1 MLSNQTTILYYR
13 PQQSC
18 GQGNVFT
25 GVCLSTGGR
34 GCLPQC
40 MLGCHIPPDLAVTPP
55 WGPGRHPPRTRQT
68 PPGTWQTPPSPG
80 TWQTPPSLGPGR
92 HPPSPSPRDL
102 ADTPLPFPPGC
113 GRPPGT
119 RQTPPQMLT
128 PTYGPRAAGTHPTG
142 MHSCSLLISL
152 FKRVRISKTYG
163 NHRFPVKGKLT
174 TGR

>member
-13 PQQSC
+13 PQRSC

-40 MLGCHIPPDLAVTPP
+40 MLGCHIPPDLAD
-55 WGPGRHPPRTRQT
+55 T
-68 PPGTWQTPPSPG
+68 PPGTWQTPP
-80 TWQTPPSLGPGR
+80 GPGR
-92 HPPSPSPRDL
+92 HHPPR
-102 ADTPLPFPPGC
+102 
-113 GRPPGT
+113 
-119 RQTPPQMLT
+119 MLT

-174 TGR
+174 TGHWKHLHLR